1 MAKNVSIKLLEDVKD
16 DLKKKESQ
24 FAKAINATTSDF
36 GRRGQGWVSQE
47 VRKVYGIDLKT
58 IKGSYKGFK
67 KDGKV
72 KVGGVNIDN
81 IKLNYNGRLLTITHF
96 GMTPKVKPSKPYQ
109 IKAAVLKGSKKV
121 VATNAFLASPKGV
134 TLAWKREGTERMPIK
149 PIKTVSVPQM
159 ITSKRT
165 QPSIQKRIGEEL
177 TKRWE
182 HNVRRFNK

>member
-1 MAKNVSIKLLEDVKD
+1 MAQSLSVRISDINKG
-16 DLKKKESQ
+16 LKKKESQ

-47 VRKVYGIDLKT
+47 VRKVYGTDLKT
-58 IKGSYKGFK
+58 IKGAYRGFK

-72 KVGGVNIDN
+72 KVGGVSIDN

-96 GMTPKVKPSKPYQ
+96 GMTPKVRQSKPYQ
-109 IKAAVLKGSKKV
+109 VKAAVLKGAKKV
-121 VATNAFLASPKGV
+121 VASDAFLASPKGE
-134 TLAWKREGTERMPIK
+134 TLAWRRAGTERTPIK

-159 ITSKRT
+159 VASERT
-165 QPSIQKRIGEEL
+165 QPAIQKRISEEL

-182 HNVRRFNK
+182 HNIERFNK